1 MAIAGTVGDLMR
13 YSRRSGASDVPDR
26 QQLQSVRHFLTGY
39 LQRCSE
45 LGISVK
51 EAAEQLR
58 MCRTVLEQHALEK
71 KAQSG
76 WRLPTLK
83 DIRNAAL
90 LPIGAATALGLI
102 IGYPL
107 GSMIGN
113 MVDYPEDVGEDV
125 AARELISTYKRQIK
139 QLEQG
144 RKLTF

>member
-1 MAIAGTVGDLMR
+1 MAIGGTVEDLMR
-13 YSRRSGASDVPDR
+13 FSGRLGRSPVSDR
-26 QQLQSVRHFLTGY
+26 QQLQPVRHFLTGY

-58 MCRTVLEQHALEK
+58 AYRTVLEQHVLEK
-71 KAQSG
+71 RGQSG
-76 WRLPTLK
+76 WRLPSWR
-83 DIRNAAL
+83 DIRDWTLGPLVLA
-90 LPIGAATALGLI
+90 GSMGLI
-102 IGYPL
+102 AGFPL
-107 GSMIGN
+107 GMMVSN
-113 MVDYPEDVGEDV
+113 MVDYPADVGDDV